1 VAQKQQQW
9 RGLGSLG
16 NRHLGSGHI
25 SLKERRR
32 RSEAAGHVHKEKRC
46 YPYSDSSYRH
56 GRVQIEER
64 ENEGK
69 KMKMVGWLALEMRM
83 G

>member
-1 VAQKQQQW
+1 MAHKQQQW
-9 RGLGSLG
+9 WGLGSLG
-16 NRHLGSGHI
+16 NMHLGSRHI

-32 RSEAAGHVHKEKRC
+32 RKEAAGHVHKEERSYAC
-46 YPYSDSSYRH
+46 FDSSYRH
-56 GRVQIEER
+56 GCVQIEER
-64 ENEGK
+64 ENGGK